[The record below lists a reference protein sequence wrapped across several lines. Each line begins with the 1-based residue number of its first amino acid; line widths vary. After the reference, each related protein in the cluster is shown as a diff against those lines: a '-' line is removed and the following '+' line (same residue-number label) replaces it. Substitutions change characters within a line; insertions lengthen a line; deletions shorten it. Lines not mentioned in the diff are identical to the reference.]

1 MFRRGSGLWFSG
13 KVNNPTSLFGSR
25 YLLVQQ
31 KVEVFEI
38 KRSASSKL
46 FDYNLVLKRWNS
58 KKITWSWFEVW
69 FLGIGM
75 LWHSFARVEDFKFLY
90 YFIVPDLDFFLNVN
104 VFILKICKL
113 GFYVNK
119 PTGPRCPATKI
130 KSMETT
136 VTKIKFSLLSSWR
149 GEGGGGE
156 KVQICVR
163 SFMNNP

>member
-1 MFRRGSGLWFSG
+1 MDRACDLVEKSIIL
-13 KVNNPTSLFGSR
+13 LLC
-25 YLLVQQ
+25 LLVQQ

-104 VFILKICKL
+104 VYCVLWRQLVYHTEWSYFSTSSSTIIFCVKMSVPQKL
-113 GFYVNK
+113 FTNNW
-119 PTGPRCPATKI
+119 
-130 KSMETT
+130 
-136 VTKIKFSLLSSWR
+136 LS
-149 GEGGGGE
+149 
-156 KVQICVR
+156 
-163 SFMNNP
+163 